1 MIDGNCLTGDPG
13 RRSMKRMVAMVAAL
27 SLVVAGC
34 AQLYAPAVNLEG
46 VDQARYEADL
56 DQCRGEVA
64 ATAPSVPAGFIGGAV
79 LGALA
84 GVFVVVLAGAGAA
97 TTSASTIGTVF
108 AAFAAIGAFMGAF
121 LGAAS
126 AGVKTTDAV
135 DDCLRARGY
144 AVDA

>member
-1 MIDGNCLTGDPG
+1 
-13 RRSMKRMVAMVAAL
+13 MKRMVAMVAAL

-79 LGALA
+79 LSKAI
-84 GVFVVVLAGAGAA
+84 A
-97 TTSASTIGTVF
+97 TTSPPTTSSTRSASG
-108 AAFAAIGAFMGAF
+108 
-121 LGAAS
+121 
-126 AGVKTTDAV
+126 
-135 DDCLRARGY
+135 
-144 AVDA
+144 

>member
-1 MIDGNCLTGDPG
+1 
-13 RRSMKRMVAMVAAL
+13 MKRMVAMVAAL

-46 VDQARYEADL
+46 VDQARYDADL
-56 DQCRGEVA
+56 AQCRSEVS
-64 ATAPSVPAGFIGGAV
+64 ATAPSVPEGFIGGAV

-84 GVFVVVLAGAGAA
+84 GVGIVLLSGAGAA
-97 TTSASTIGTVF
+97 ATPASGIGAVF
-108 AAFAAIGAFMGAF
+108 AAFAAIGAFLGAF
-121 LGAAS
+121 VGAAG
-126 AGVKTTDAV
+126 AGEKTTDAV